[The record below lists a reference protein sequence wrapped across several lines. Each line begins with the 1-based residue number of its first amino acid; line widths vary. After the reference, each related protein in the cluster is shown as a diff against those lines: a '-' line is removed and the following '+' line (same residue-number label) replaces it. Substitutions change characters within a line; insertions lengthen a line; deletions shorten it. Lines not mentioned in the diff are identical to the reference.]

1 MVGGWHESGQGRAR
15 RCPTSAV
22 DWQMWVLQTSV
33 PCLVRLVRKG
43 HHSRKCALHL
53 AMASIRSAWIS
64 AFAAAL
70 LSVPTSAQQQ
80 PQPKEPD
87 TPPPA
92 AVQVPAR
99 PPMDF
104 GQLTDYVKDQFG
116 ASFRPAP
123 VQPRTSTGDPVR
135 GTSPVVL
142 LVGDLDGDGVE
153 DAVIVAKSVSPMAD
167 EQPFAYKVIDPY
179 DAFFGYG
186 NPRFTAQFAE
196 SDKEG
201 QRLLLIVHSWRS
213 AKPKAKFVVINLP
226 FDNLTMSRGTL
237 KKKSRS
243 FLIATEVGIMQS
255 TLFWDGKK
263 YRYAPGTGEEE

>member
-1 MVGGWHESGQGRAR
+1 
-15 RCPTSAV
+15 
-22 DWQMWVLQTSV
+22 
-33 PCLVRLVRKG
+33 
-43 HHSRKCALHL
+43 
-53 AMASIRSAWIS
+53 MASIRSACIT

-70 LSVPTSAQQQ
+70 LAVPGFAQQQ
-80 PQPKEPD
+80 PQPKA
-87 TPPPA
+87 PPEGSAPA
-92 AVQVPAR
+92 VMQVPAE

-104 GQLTDYVKDQFG
+104 AQLTEYVRDQFG
-116 ASFRPAP
+116 ASFKPVP

-135 GTSPVVL
+135 GTTPVVL

-186 NPRFTAQFAE
+186 NPKFTANFAE

-213 AKPKAKFVVINLP
+213 AKPKAKFVVVNLP

-243 FLIATEVGIMQS
+243 FLVATEVGIMQS